1 MYAGGTVNEIGNSQK
16 CIDCSGVQPMGNK
29 GNVKIKLSPESGD
42 AISRISDMETWTVQP
57 TMVRGRKP
65 LVDPGNPSE
74 LSQDDVIRRKYKVM
88 KGKKTNPG
96 GTKGAEA
103 KTKKHI
109 LKAKAPRPEAEVEP
123 EGPPTASDYRRS
135 KASRALITKRLEE
148 LNRLDCDR
156 FPQNPLFDVDG
167 NCRMK
172 GAQDVTWQL
181 LKLRAG
187 PCFETM
193 SPRCKKYIEI
203 YKDMNWDG
211 YSDILARKWSNIFK
225 YKGSAEYPSKWIQIG
240 MGNGGMFSRADSG
253 WWKLE
258 TVRNVYFH
266 SCSFIF

>member
-1 MYAGGTVNEIGNSQK
+1 
-16 CIDCSGVQPMGNK
+16 MGNK

-65 LVDPGNPSE
+65 LVDPVNPSE
-74 LSQDDVIRRKYKVM
+74 PSQEDVIRRRCKVV
-88 KGKKTNPG
+88 KGKKTNLG
-96 GTKGAEA
+96 GTKSTDA
-103 KTKKHI
+103 KTKKHT

-123 EGPPTASDYRRS
+123 EAPPTASDYHRS

-181 LKLRAG
+181 LKIRAG

-203 YKDMNWDG
+203 YRN
-211 YSDILARKWSNIFK
+211 IRK
-225 YKGSAEYPSKWIQIG
+225 
-240 MGNGGMFSRADSG
+240 
-253 WWKLE
+253 
-258 TVRNVYFH
+258 
-266 SCSFIF
+266 